1 MATKGLMRRLPLILA
16 AAAHPAMPQ
25 QQPPPTTGT
34 VPSSRCEGCAA
45 AAILPFHIISKEFYC
60 HPDGSK
66 VDASCAAAR
75 TPESCCAACLKLNAE
90 KRLCDAWFL
99 NEQGGCFFKNCPP
112 HAWASGEC
120 HFDPDVG
127 TPGKY
132 HSGIPDGQFCSGWGA
147 TFLWALLGAGV
158 VYLGAGVAHNH
169 RQGAALGMEAL
180 PHRQQWREVGA
191 LCQDGVAFARAR
203 LAGDRLAAGGAEGA
217 REPLSVAEQAGSATL
232 DEGEGYDEADV
243 VE

>member
-1 MATKGLMRRLPLILA
+1 MRRLPLILA

-25 QQPPPTTGT
+25 QEPPPTTGT

-45 AAILPFHIISKEFYC
+45 AAILPFHIVSKEFYC

-66 VDASCAAAR
+66 VDVSCAAAR

-132 HSGIPDGQFCSGWGA
+132 HSGIPDGQFSSAPDGARPSCGRCWAQGWCIWVPAWRTTTGRELRWVWRHCRIGSSGERWGRCARTGWPSRGPGWRA
-147 TFLWALLGAGV
+147 TGSRPAAQRGRESRCQ
-158 VYLGAGVAHNH
+158 H
-169 RQGAALGMEAL
+169 RQ
-180 PHRQQWREVGA
+180 
-191 LCQDGVAFARAR
+191 
-203 LAGDRLAAGGAEGA
+203 
-217 REPLSVAEQAGSATL
+217 
-232 DEGEGYDEADV
+232 
-243 VE
+243 